1 MEKLG
6 ILAIFFTL
14 LGVSISPHP
23 FLLIFCYI
31 IHELGHIFMAKIV
44 GAKTKKVKVF
54 AFRLSIGYDQAGI
67 TYPQEILICF
77 GGIIFNL
84 ISAATVALLP
94 FFQGEVAD
102 FFVICNLSLAIM
114 NLYPVSILDGGGI
127 LRATLLYL
135 LGQEKAE
142 KISGGVSL
150 ICAIL
155 LWLVSV
161 YLQLAFSSNLP
172 LLVISI
178 VLLVQLCFSI

>member
-31 IHELGHIFMAKIV
+31 IHELGHIVMAKIV
-44 GAKTKKVKVF
+44 GAKTRKVKIL
-54 AFRLSIGYDQAGI
+54 AFRLSIGYDQTGI
-67 TYPQEILICF
+67 TYPQEILVCF

-84 ISAATVALLP
+84 ISAVTIALLP
-94 FFQGEVAD
+94 FFTGDVAD
-102 FFVICNLSLAIM
+102 FFVVCNLSLALM

-127 LRATLLYL
+127 LKATLLYF

-161 YLQLAFSSNLP
+161 YLQLAFSSNP
-172 LLVISI
+172 SLLIISI
-178 VLLVQLCFSI
+178 VLLIQLCFSI